1 MSSPAIIIER
11 PTSPE
16 DLGGSLRAL
25 FNRRRLFQVIAR
37 AATVF
42 TGAIL
47 VIAFMAFIDY
57 AWPLQRPIRVILLVL
72 LAVAVFFLLAQTLWR
87 FLHRPTLVE
96 IARHVER
103 LAGRNQNSL
112 VTWAENLESAGY
124 ESPLYMIRRLKS
136 QAGIEFSKIDHRVI
150 APSTGATRW
159 TIGTAAAL
167 LLTIALS
174 VAAPTAYAREVKR
187 LLLLSQDGAG
197 VSIAQRAGT
206 GGSASALPSIEKVS
220 VRVIPPAYSGLSVEE
235 TTGDA
240 PVRALAGSQIEVVL
254 DVNGNVEG
262 ATLAFNAV
270 INPMRSLGDGLYSGT
285 FSAAVSGA
293 FEARVVADEAV
304 TPPPIVRAVEVYNDA
319 PPEARL
325 TQPASDQLL
334 RALPNSPI
342 IVRWEAR
349 DDLGLGTVA
358 LKYIKSRGEGDSA
371 KFTNGEVRIREIAR
385 EGTRYWRGSAN
396 LDLRGLDMQP
406 GDTLVFWIEARDR
419 NPSANNL
426 GRSASLAIAM
436 AAPEL
441 AKLNLSDLMP
451 SEIGRFLLSERQ
463 IINHTERLQSER
475 ARLSPAELKNRAN
488 DIAAEQRAFKNSF
501 NDYINIEGEGEEQ
514 ASASGG
520 KPTIEERVRA
530 TEDERTAP
538 HFHGIPEPPPGS
550 STSVRE
556 LTYAIRAMWDAEDA
570 LTNADTAL
578 ALTHERE
585 ALLRL
590 KKAQSAVRY
599 IPPIVAQSK
608 PVDLKRR
615 YAGELAEIK
624 TRLEKLSRRP
634 ETKESGPVRAAL
646 ADAYSALGDL
656 QETLGVS
663 VNARPGAIARAREK
677 SKQAADR
684 LVAVTGGDHAATIA
698 EAAGQLRVV
707 EVELGR
713 TEPGGTSDEFA
724 NRIAKPLALLTQA
737 ASNLFAIVESR
748 TRATSGE
755 SNNLLPN
762 ADARAAEYFRRLAG
776 GGR

>member
-1 MSSPAIIIER
+1 MSSPAITIER
-11 PTSPE
+11 TASPE
-16 DLGGSLRAL
+16 DFGGSLRAL
-25 FNRRRLFQVIAR
+25 FNRRRFFQVLAR
-37 AATVF
+37 TGMVF
-42 TGAIL
+42 TGAIFVTTL
-47 VIAFMAFIDY
+47 MAFVDY
-57 AWPLQRPIRVILLVL
+57 TRPLQRTTRLILLLL
-72 LAVAVFFLLAQTLWR
+72 LAVVVFFLLAQTLWR

-112 VTWAENLESAGY
+112 VTLAENLESVGCL
-124 ESPLYMIRRLKS
+124 SQPYMLRRLNS
-136 QAGIEFSKIDHRVI
+136 QASLELSKIDHRVMAQSI
-150 APSTGATRW
+150 SAMRW

-167 LLTIALS
+167 LIIIALR
-174 VAAPTAYAREVKR
+174 VAAPTAFAREVHR
-187 LLLLSQDGAG
+187 LLLLSEDGAG
-197 VSIAQRAGT
+197 ASITQRAGNESST
-206 GGSASALPSIEKVS
+206 SALPSIQRVT

-254 DVNGNVEG
+254 DVTGNVEG
-262 ATLAFNAV
+262 ATLGFNAIV
-270 INPMRSLGDGLYSGT
+270 NPMRSLGDGLYSGT
-285 FSAAVSGA
+285 LSAGVSGA
-293 FEARVVADEAV
+293 FEARVVADAAV
-304 TPPPIVRAVEVYNDA
+304 TPPPVVRAVEVYNDG
-319 PPEARL
+319 PPEVRL
-325 TQPASDQLL
+325 TQPTGDQLL

-342 IVRWEAR
+342 NVRWEAR
-349 DDLGLGTVA
+349 DDLGLGSVV
-358 LKYIKSRGEGDSA
+358 LEYIKSRGEGDSA
-371 KFTNGEVRIREIAR
+371 KFTNGELGIREIAR
-385 EGTRYWRGSAN
+385 EGTRDWRGSAN
-396 LDLRGLDMQP
+396 LDLGRLDMQP

-463 IINHTERLQSER
+463 IINHTERLHSER
-475 ARLSPAELKNRAN
+475 GRLSPAELKNRAN
-488 DIAAEQRAFKNSF
+488 DIAAEQRAFKNTFS
-501 NDYINIEGEGEEQ
+501 DYINIEGEGEEQ

-520 KPTIEERVRA
+520 EPTVEERVRA
-530 TEDERTAP
+530 AEDERTAP

-550 STSVRE
+550 PTSVRE

-570 LTNADTAL
+570 LTNADSAL

-590 KKAQSAVRY
+590 KKAQSALRY

-624 TRLEKLSRRP
+624 TRLEKLSRRAD
-634 ETKESGPVRAAL
+634 TKESGPVRAAL

-663 VNARPGAIARAREK
+663 VNARPSAIARAGEK
-677 SKQAADR
+677 ARHAADL